1 MHTCTYC
8 THLSFFLSQSHM
20 QIISHV
26 KLPYRNV
33 DIKILWLISSLV
45 CFNLS
50 PSPSSCLCG
59 SPLTSGGFFLF
70 GGGCNNSDREEL
82 RSEKQTKCEG
92 NGGGVRCSWGLLWS
106 HVGSFSL
113 RRLRHDSLSAQNGL
127 RHISMSDLCVCLT
140 LRTVVNSAGARRWSA
155 AAAAAECW
163 HTCRAEKKSTHTY
176 THAQSQSRLGQSGSK
191 HLYSWKVLHWLHHL
205 QCSIWLWDVAFYFH
219 TQKTLDCVGV
229 CLWLYGATWVNT
241 PGWMHFSTW
250 IILENTWG
258 RVFWRS
264 NWPPWHTNLCCTCLN
279 LSPNTPLSPAQS
291 DTSMYIHTCLALL
304 SHTKLY
310 KI

>member
-33 DIKILWLISSLV
+33 DIKILWLIASLV

-70 GGGCNNSDREEL
+70 GGGGCNNSDREEL

-92 NGGGVRCSWGLLWS
+92 DGGGVRCSWGLLWS

-163 HTCRAEKKSTHTY
+163 HTCRAEKKARTHTH
-176 THAQSQSRLGQSGSK
+176 THSHNLDWVSQVQSICIHGRFCIGSTTYSVPSNCGTWLFTFTLRRPWTVLECVYGCIYGSMVLPEWIHLAECIFPLGSSLKILEGVCFDAQIDPPDTPTYAVRVSISRLI
-191 HLYSWKVLHWLHHL
+191 HLCPLHN
-205 QCSIWLWDVAFYFH
+205 QI
-219 TQKTLDCVGV
+219 
-229 CLWLYGATWVNT
+229 
-241 PGWMHFSTW
+241 
-250 IILENTWG
+250 
-258 RVFWRS
+258 
-264 NWPPWHTNLCCTCLN
+264 PPCTF
-279 LSPNTPLSPAQS
+279 TRA
-291 DTSMYIHTCLALL
+291 
-304 SHTKLY
+304 
-310 KI
+310 